1 MQKDKFNKLINGKN
15 GLCLINQ
22 NDIYIGKSMEN
33 YGEYSSF
40 ETNLFEDFCLSGDTV
55 IEVGSNIGVHTQEL
69 ASMVTQAG
77 KVFAFE
83 PQRVVFQTLCANLS
97 LNSISNVYAYN
108 FAVGSEN
115 KQINIPK
122 LDYSKQNNYGGIS
135 LKEVKDGEEVQQV
148 TLDFFENK
156 LSSLKF
162 IKVDVEGMEYDVL
175 KGSSNLIKK
184 YKPIL
189 YLENDRIEH
198 SQRVLDYL
206 LSLGYEIY
214 WHLPPLY
221 NPDNFF
227 KNKNNIFKNLISIN
241 ILCLP
246 KDKDF
251 SFDLEK
257 HSLQKVINTNLHPMK
272 AEYFCKLAFDYIKV
286 QKWQEAVNSYQ
297 EALKSN
303 PLHLK
308 TYFNFASLLKNLK
321 KYDEALKLFLIALKY
336 YPNDYNIHNN
346 IGMVFESLGENN
358 KAIEAYKNAIKI
370 NPKFAKAVNNLA
382 VVLYNQQRYKE
393 SSDMFS
399 LALEIE
405 PDYNEVYSNLGAAL
419 NRQKRYDES
428 IKALNMAIEKLPNN
442 AGAYTNLGN
451 VYNKLHEYEKAQK
464 LHEKSIELE
473 PNGANAYSN
482 LASSLKNQGL
492 NEEAIKNY
500 KKAIQLSP
508 DFVNAHFDLATTLL
522 TLNRFD
528 EGFEEYEWRFKKE
541 EMLGHIVKYKD
552 IFSKPMLKKDDNIE
566 GKTLL
571 LHSEQGFGDSIQFIR
586 FLPLIKEKFKCKIA
600 VKCRDELKELFKT
613 IEEIDILVNRS
624 EDTPIF
630 DYHLPIMS
638 MPFIL
643 NMKSLDDL
651 PKQMPYLKAL
661 DDEFLKIKKDKKK
674 IDIGICW
681 SASITG
687 ESYDG
692 KVFDLKY
699 LEPLINHPKINL
711 YSLQVGKENE
721 HIKKYGYEDEIIDL
735 TDKLTDFSK
744 TASLIKQLDLVISS
758 DTSVAHLCG
767 AINAPVWIPLQK
779 YPDWRWT
786 NKGESTKWYPSAK
799 LFRQKSNRAWDSVFQ
814 SLYAKL
820 SKQFKIK
827 DIRF

>member
-1 MQKDKFNKLINGKN
+1 MSKIIESLNKQALEAYNKKDLKTAQEKYEELIKKEPNA
-15 GLCLINQ
+15 
-22 NDIYIGKSMEN
+22 SEN
-33 YGEYSSF
+33 YCNLGVVLKALKKYQEAYNVYIKALKLNNKNQLVLNNLG
-40 ETNLFEDFCLSGDTV
+40 NLFKEIKDYKRAIRAFSDAIRLNPKDFNAYNNLGIVYEAINDYDKAIVAYKQAVKIKPNYSKAVNNIGV
-55 IEVGSNIGVHTQEL
+55 VLYKQKKYKEAIEIFKIALKIDPEYNELYSNIG
-69 ASMVTQAG
+69 A
-77 KVFAFE
+77 
-83 PQRVVFQTLCANLS
+83 C
-97 LNSISNVYAYN
+97 Y
-108 FAVGSEN
+108 
-115 KQINIPK
+115 
-122 LDYSKQNNYGGIS
+122 
-135 LKEVKDGEEVQQV
+135 
-148 TLDFFENK
+148 NK
-156 LSSLKF
+156 LKQY
-162 IKVDVEGMEYDVL
+162 EYAIE
-175 KGSSNLIKK
+175 NL
-184 YKPIL
+184 
-189 YLENDRIEH
+189 
-198 SQRVLDYL
+198 
-206 LSLGYEIY
+206 
-214 WHLPPLY
+214 
-221 NPDNFF
+221 
-227 KNKNNIFKNLISIN
+227 
-241 ILCLP
+241 
-246 KDKDF
+246 
-251 SFDLEK
+251 
-257 HSLQKVINTNLHPMK
+257 
-272 AEYFCKLAFDYIKV
+272 
-286 QKWQEAVNSYQ
+286 
-297 EALKSN
+297 
-303 PLHLK
+303 
-308 TYFNFASLLKNLK
+308 
-321 KYDEALKLFLIALKY
+321 
-336 YPNDYNIHNN
+336 
-346 IGMVFESLGENN
+346 N
-358 KAIEAYKNAIKI
+358 KAIE
-370 NPKFAKAVNNLA
+370 
-382 VVLYNQQRYKE
+382 
-393 SSDMFS
+393 
-399 LALEIE
+399 
-405 PDYNEVYSNLGAAL
+405 L
-419 NRQKRYDES
+419 N
-428 IKALNMAIEKLPNN
+428 PNN

-451 VYNKLHEYEKAQK
+451 VYNKIHDYKKAAS
-464 LHEKSIELE
+464 LHEKSIVLE
-473 PNGANAYSN
+473 PNGVNAHSN
-482 LASSLKNQGL
+482 LGTSYKNLGYT
-492 NEEAIKNY
+492 NKAIQSY
-500 KKAIQLSP
+500 KKAIQLDP
-508 DFVNAHFDLATTLL
+508 NFENAHFDLAAIYLSK
-522 TLNRFD
+522 NDFKN
-528 EGFEEYEWRFKKE
+528 GWSEYEWRFKKE
-541 EMLGHIVKYKD
+541 EMLSHIVNNKD

-566 GKTLL
+566 GKILL

-586 FLPLIKEKFKCKIA
+586 FLPLLKNKFKCKIA

-661 DDEFLKIKKDKKK
+661 DDESLKIKKDKKK

-721 HIKKYGYEDEIIDL
+721 HIKKYGYENEIIDL